1 MESTFYNILKHA
13 HSGLRWVLL
22 ILLVYAIYNAFS
34 KKTKNQYE
42 EKDRKLNMFTM
53 IAAHTQLLFGLIMY
67 ITNEGIMAAWSNIGG
82 IMKISEA
89 RHIVIEHLFGMLI
102 AVVFI
107 TIGHSK
113 SKKASSAN
121 SKHSKIFGMY
131 LLALIIILASI
142 PWPFRF
148 AGAGWF

>member
-1 MESTFYNILKHA
+1 
-13 HSGLRWVLL
+13 
-22 ILLVYAIYNAFS
+22 
-34 KKTKNQYE
+34 
-42 EKDRKLNMFTM
+42 
-53 IAAHTQLLFGLIMY
+53 MY
-67 ITNEGIMAAWSNIGG
+67 ITNEGIMAAWGNIGG

-102 AVVFI
+102 AIVFI